1 MVGAAAIVSTAEA
14 FLSTRLLMTTRRAV
28 PMVGGMDR
36 ALAIQELPRAYADIL
51 RWRDS
56 GESDE
61 EIAARL
67 GVHATTLPLLVRIAE
82 AKLVRLIRT
91 DTRGP

>member
-1 MVGAAAIVSTAEA
+1 
-14 FLSTRLLMTTRRAV
+14 
-28 PMVGGMDR
+28 MVGGVDR
-36 ALAIQELPRAYADIL
+36 ALAIEELPRAYADIL
-51 RWRDS
+51 RWRDA

-67 GVHATTLPLLVRIAE
+67 GIHAATLPLLVRIAE
-82 AKLVRLIRT
+82 AKLVPLVRT

>member
-1 MVGAAAIVSTAEA
+1 
-14 FLSTRLLMTTRRAV
+14 
-28 PMVGGMDR
+28 MDR
-36 ALAIQELPRAYADIL
+36 ALAIQELPKAYADIL
-51 RWRDS
+51 RWRDD

-67 GVHATTLPLLVRIAE
+67 GIHATSLPLLVRVAE
-82 AKLVRLIRT
+82 AKLVPLVWT

>member
-1 MVGAAAIVSTAEA
+1 
-14 FLSTRLLMTTRRAV
+14 
-28 PMVGGMDR
+28 MVGGVDR

-51 RWRDS
+51 RWRDA

-67 GVHATTLPLLVRIAE
+67 GIEATTLPLLVRIAE
-82 AKLVRLIRT
+82 AKLVPLIWT